1 LKSPD
6 QERGLGLAGMNER
19 ALLLN
24 GRLNIISSPG
34 HGTKVEL
41 RIPLQPLENTNIHTP
56 SDSSV

>member
-1 LKSPD
+1 
-6 QERGLGLAGMNER
+6 MNER

-41 RIPLQPLENTNIHTP
+41 RIPLQPPESTNIHTQ